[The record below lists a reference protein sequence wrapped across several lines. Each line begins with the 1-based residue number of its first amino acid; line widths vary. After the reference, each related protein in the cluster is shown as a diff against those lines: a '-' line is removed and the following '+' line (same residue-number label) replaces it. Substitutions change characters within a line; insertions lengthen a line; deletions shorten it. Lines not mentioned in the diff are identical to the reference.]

1 MYWIAV
7 GDVHESTGMLK
18 AIPDIAGARGL
29 IISGDLTNRG
39 REDKARHVLDQALQA
54 NPTVLAQMGN
64 MDHPEVGELLTRRG
78 ENIHCQARLLAP
90 GLVLMGVGFSTP
102 TPFGTPSEIP
112 EAQLAQWLRET
123 HQLALDLAAQDLSA
137 RKLAAQNISAQN
149 IPAEDSAKA
158 KLVAI
163 IHTPPVDTALDRTSS
178 GAHVG
183 SPGVRAF
190 IEEVQ
195 PEVVICGHIHEAVGE
210 ERLGRSHVLNPGLL
224 AGGGYV
230 RMAFTGGALR
240 ASLERV

>member
-7 GDVHESTGMLK
+7 GDVHESTGMFR

-64 MDHPEVGELLTRRG
+64 MDHAEVGELLTRRG
-78 ENIHCQARLLAP
+78 LNIHRQARLLAP
-90 GLVLMGVGFSTP
+90 GLVLLGVGWSTP
-102 TPFGTPSEIP
+102 TPFGTPSETP
-112 EAQLAQWLRET
+112 EAELARWLDETRQLAQ
-123 HQLALDLAAQDLSA
+123 DLAAQDLSA
-137 RKLAAQNISAQN
+137 RNLATG
-149 IPAEDSAKA
+149 DSTAT

-163 IHTPPVDTALDRTSS
+163 IHTPPLGTSLDRTSS
-178 GAHVG
+178 GSHVG
-183 SPGVRAF
+183 SPAVRAF
-190 IEEVQ
+190 IEQVQ
-195 PEVVICGHIHEAVGE
+195 PEAVICGHIHEAVGE
-210 ERLGRSHVLNPGLL
+210 ERLGVSHMLNPGLL

-230 RMAFTGGALR
+230 RLGFTGGVLR